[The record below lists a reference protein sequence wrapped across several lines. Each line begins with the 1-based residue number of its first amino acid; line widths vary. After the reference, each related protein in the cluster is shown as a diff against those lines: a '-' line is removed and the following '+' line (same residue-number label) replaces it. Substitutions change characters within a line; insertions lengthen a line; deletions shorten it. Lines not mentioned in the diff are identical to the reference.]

1 MSDKLL
7 PMTNTSKV
15 AKSALPEGAIMSKDV
30 KKLINQ
36 AGSIF
41 IMYISHIAGEIAK
54 ENQGKKKKA
63 LISSEIIIQALEEME
78 FRNIS
83 NRQELHK

>member
-1 MSDKLL
+1 MSDRLL

-15 AKSALPEGAIMSKDV
+15 AKSALPEGSIMSKDV
-30 KKLINQ
+30 KKIFNQ

-41 IMYISHIAGEIAK
+41 IMYIATIAGEIAK

-78 FRNIS
+78 FRNIA
-83 NRQELHK
+83 QTLKKP